1 MKFSEYFTEAR
12 TTSKKKDVTKFK
24 LPRRNL
30 KKRKEL
36 KERIE
41 KQFRF
46 DEVLDQHWDSNNP
59 ASKSEIIEGLLDN
72 LSKKEVK
79 S

>member
-36 KERIE
+36 KERMERSIRE
-41 KQFRF
+41 LQ
-46 DEVLDQHWDSNNP
+46 D
-59 ASKSEIIEGLLDN
+59 LLGVVQAA
-72 LSKKEVK
+72 KEVTTLLRK
-79 S
+79 H

>member
-12 TTSKKKDVTKFK
+12 TKKKKKDVTKFK

-36 KERIE
+36 KERMERSIRE
-41 KQFRF
+41 LQ
-46 DEVLDQHWDSNNP
+46 D
-59 ASKSEIIEGLLDN
+59 LLGVVQAA
-72 LSKKEVK
+72 KEVTTLLRK
-79 S
+79 H